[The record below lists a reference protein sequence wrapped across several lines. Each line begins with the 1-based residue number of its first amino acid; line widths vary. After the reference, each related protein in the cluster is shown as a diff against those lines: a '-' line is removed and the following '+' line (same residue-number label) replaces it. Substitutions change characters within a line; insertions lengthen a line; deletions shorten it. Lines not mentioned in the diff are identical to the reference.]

1 MFQQRLY
8 NPYENMPCLKDN
20 TFYLVNTA
28 EELLTDLKKSITL
41 FEVSQYLTTKVEET
55 WKEYQ
60 IQRQLKPTNKSIYN
74 RLVSNQIDE
83 IKQKKYE
90 RNLKVMKDHCG
101 QFQLQFKQIKKIAK
115 LIRKNLQMQN
125 IKNETSFGSD
135 EESKDGN

>member
-8 NPYENMPCLKDN
+8 NPYENMPCLEDN

-28 EELLTDLKKSITL
+28 GELLSDLKKCITL

-60 IQRQLKPTNKSIYN
+60 IQRQLKPTKKSIYN

-101 QFQLQFKQIKKIAK
+101 QY
-115 LIRKNLQMQN
+115 
-125 IKNETSFGSD
+125 
-135 EESKDGN
+135 